1 MNPLTPRSIELLEI
15 LQEECAEVIQA
26 ISKIKRFGLD
36 AYNPADETETP
47 NSLHLLNEIGDVVG
61 MVQMFVD
68 EQSDNHEMSEA
79 LWAIIEDFATKK
91 REKVQRFLNT

>member
-1 MNPLTPRSIELLEI
+1 MNPLTPRSTELLEI
-15 LQEECAEVIQA
+15 MQEECAEVIQA

-36 AYNPADETETP
+36 AHNPADESKTP

-68 EQSDNHEMSEA
+68 EQSDNHEMFEA